1 MQRLALL
8 VLAGLAMG
16 ASTAMPARAQDFPTR
31 QITLIA
37 PWPAGGAVDALCRAV
52 AQPLSERLGKSV
64 VVENRPGAGSVIGT
78 AAGAK
83 AAPDG
88 YTMVMAGSGS
98 LAISATMY
106 KKLPYDPVK
115 DFIPIT
121 LGGRIPFILVVT
133 PSLPVHSVAELV
145 AYAKDNPGKLSF
157 ASGGPGSPHHLYGEL
172 LKSMTGIEMTHVP
185 YKGSAPALT
194 DVIAGHVPLL
204 FSDTVPSLPQIR
216 EGKVRALGVST
227 AVRLPSAPEIPPI
240 AEAGVPGFDAAGWG
254 VFSVPAGTPKE
265 VVSKLETALNSVLA
279 LPEVQQQIIR
289 LGMIPGKASS
299 PEELQRFIEF
309 GDRALGQGRAA
320 SRAGGDGVAPQEP
333 RSRVPDERA
342 TASEDP
348 GPRATRLG
356 ARPQRP
362 SCRPGSRLALARNV
376 VRDRKMIGR
385 SLGRDTRTCDGLTK
399 TASATS
405 ACATCAMTAYCR
417 GRAPLSA
424 A

>member
-1 MQRLALL
+1 MMKRFSLLLLAA
-8 VLAGLAMG
+8 LAALA
-16 ASTAMPARAQDFPTR
+16 ASLPAAPIARAQDYPTR

-37 PWPAGGAVDALCRAV
+37 PWPAGGAVDAICCAV

-83 AAPDG
+83 ASPDG

-106 KKLPYDPVK
+106 KKLPYDPIK
-115 DFIPIT
+115 DFIHVA
-121 LGGRIPFILVVT
+121 LGARVPFVLVVN
-133 PSLPVHSVAELV
+133 PSLPVRSVAELV
-145 AYAKDNPGKLSF
+145 AYAKENPGKLSF

-194 DVIAGHVPLL
+194 DVIAGHVPIL

-254 VFSVPAGTPKE
+254 VFSLPAGTPKE
-265 VVSKLETALNSVLA
+265 VVAKLQAALDGAIA

-289 LGMIPGKASS
+289 LGLIPGGASS
-299 PEELQRFIEF
+299 PEELQRFISSEIARW
-309 GDRALGQGRAA
+309 GKVVTQ
-320 SRAGGDGVAPQEP
+320 AG
-333 RSRVPDERA
+333 
-342 TASEDP
+342 
-348 GPRATRLG
+348 
-356 ARPQRP
+356 
-362 SCRPGSRLALARNV
+362 LA
-376 VRDRKMIGR
+376 G
-385 SLGRDTRTCDGLTK
+385 TE
-399 TASATS
+399 
-405 ACATCAMTAYCR
+405 
-417 GRAPLSA
+417 
-424 A
+424 

>member
-1 MQRLALL
+1 MMKRFSLLLLAA
-8 VLAGLAMG
+8 LAALA
-16 ASTAMPARAQDFPTR
+16 ASLPAAPIARAQDYPTR

-37 PWPAGGAVDALCRAV
+37 PWPAGGAVDAICCAV
-52 AQPLSERLGKSV
+52 APPLSERLGKSV

-83 AAPDG
+83 ASPDG

-106 KKLPYDPVK
+106 KKLPYDPIK
-115 DFIPIT
+115 DFIHVA
-121 LGGRIPFILVVT
+121 LGARVPFVLVVN
-133 PSLPVHSVAELV
+133 PSLPVRSVAELV
-145 AYAKDNPGKLSF
+145 AYAKENPGKLSF

-194 DVIAGHVPLL
+194 DVIAGHVPIL

-254 VFSVPAGTPKE
+254 VFSLPAGTPKE
-265 VVSKLETALNSVLA
+265 VVAKLQAALDGAIA

-289 LGMIPGKASS
+289 LGLIPGGASS
-299 PEELQRFIEF
+299 PEELQRFISSEIARW
-309 GDRALGQGRAA
+309 GKVVTQ
-320 SRAGGDGVAPQEP
+320 AG
-333 RSRVPDERA
+333 
-342 TASEDP
+342 
-348 GPRATRLG
+348 
-356 ARPQRP
+356 
-362 SCRPGSRLALARNV
+362 LA
-376 VRDRKMIGR
+376 G
-385 SLGRDTRTCDGLTK
+385 TE
-399 TASATS
+399 
-405 ACATCAMTAYCR
+405 
-417 GRAPLSA
+417 
-424 A
+424 

>member
-1 MQRLALL
+1 MTRLFLL
-8 VLAGLAMG
+8 LLAGLA
-16 ASTAMPARAQDFPTR
+16 AVLHAAPIARAQDYPTR

-52 AQPLSERLGKSV
+52 APPLSERLGKSV

-106 KKLPYDPVK
+106 KKFPYDPVK
-115 DFIPIT
+115 DFIPLT
-121 LGGRIPFILVVT
+121 LGGKIPFVLVVT
-133 PSLPVHSVAELV
+133 PSLPVHSVAELI
-145 AYAKDNPGKLSF
+145 AYAKANPGKLSF
-157 ASGGPGSPHHLYGEL
+157 GSGGPGSPHHLYGEL
-172 LKSMTGIEMTHVP
+172 LKSMTGVEMTHVP

-227 AVRLPSAPEIPPI
+227 AVRIPSAPEIPPI

-265 VVSKLETALNSVLA
+265 VVDKLRAALTSVMT
-279 LPEVQQQIIR
+279 LPDVQQQVIK
-289 LGMIPGKASS
+289 LGMIPGGASS
-299 PEELQRFIEF
+299 PAELQGFIDSEIARW
-309 GDRALGQGRAA
+309 GKVVQQ
-320 SRAGGDGVAPQEP
+320 AG
-333 RSRVPDERA
+333 
-342 TASEDP
+342 
-348 GPRATRLG
+348 
-356 ARPQRP
+356 
-362 SCRPGSRLALARNV
+362 LA
-376 VRDRKMIGR
+376 G
-385 SLGRDTRTCDGLTK
+385 TE
-399 TASATS
+399 
-405 ACATCAMTAYCR
+405 
-417 GRAPLSA
+417 
-424 A
+424 